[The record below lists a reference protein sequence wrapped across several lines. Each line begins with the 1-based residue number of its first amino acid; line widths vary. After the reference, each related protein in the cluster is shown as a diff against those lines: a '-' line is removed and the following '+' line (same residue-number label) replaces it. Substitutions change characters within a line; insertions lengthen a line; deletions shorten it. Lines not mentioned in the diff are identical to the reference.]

1 MTLKPGFDY
10 MNNPLLNKGTA
21 FSKEERASYQL
32 DGLLPPIIETIE
44 QQAVRI
50 EMQIKNLETPL
61 HKHQLLTNL
70 YNENRTLYYY
80 VVTKNVTDYLPIIYT
95 PTIGDAVIQYHKDYT
110 APDEALFID
119 AFAPEKLSA
128 SIKNYAKN
136 NPNIDMIVI
145 TDGEGVLGI
154 GDWGVNG
161 VKIAVGKL
169 AVYTVAAGLAPDR
182 VLPVVI
188 DAGTNNETLL
198 NDPLYLGNKRPR
210 LSESEYDAFIASFVN
225 VMEEVFPK
233 AILHWEDFGRAN
245 ASRILHNYRDKI
257 CTFND
262 DIQGTGAMVV
272 AAVLATIQVSK
283 IPLSEQKII
292 IFGAGTAGIG
302 IADQLS
308 AQWMRETGLPFESA
322 KKHFY
327 LVDRNGLV
335 LDNMTD
341 LTTGQKKY
349 AHLSTEW
356 SNVPTD
362 TLENLMEAVHPTM
375 LIGCSGVTGAF
386 KESIV
391 KKMTQYTERPA
402 ILPLSNPTKLAEAT
416 ASDLIQWT
424 DGKALIVTGSPSK
437 PVEYQHTTYEIGQAN
452 NALLYPGL
460 GLGALVTRAKYITD
474 GMLAAASMAVAE
486 QISPNKAGAALLP
499 HVRTLRDTSRAVA
512 IAVANQAVKENIHQV
527 ELTNVTEAIEREMWQ
542 PIYKGVLICSTKRSN
557 H

>member
-1 MTLKPGFDY
+1 MTLKSGFDY

-50 EMQIKNLETPL
+50 ETQIENLETPL

-70 YNENRTLYYY
+70 YYENRTLYYY

-225 VMEEVFPK
+225 VMKEVFPK

-349 AHLSTEW
+349 AHPSTEW

-486 QISPNKAGAALLP
+486 QISPNEAGAALLP
-499 HVRTLRDTSRAVA
+499 HVRTLRETSRAVA
-512 IAVANQAVKENIHQV
+512 IAVANQAIKENIHQV

-542 PIYKGVLICSTKRSN
+542 PIYKGV
-557 H
+557 

>member
-50 EMQIKNLETPL
+50 ETQIENLETPL

-110 APDEALFID
+110 APDEALFVD

-225 VMEEVFPK
+225 VMKEVFPK

-349 AHLSTEW
+349 AHPSTEW
-356 SNVPTD
+356 SNVPTN

-512 IAVANQAVKENIHQV
+512 IAVANQAIKENIHQV

-542 PIYKGVLICSTKRSN
+542 PIYKGV
-557 H
+557 

>member
-50 EMQIKNLETPL
+50 ETQIENLETPL

-225 VMEEVFPK
+225 VMKEVFPK

-349 AHLSTEW
+349 AHPSTEW

-499 HVRTLRDTSRAVA
+499 HVRTLRETSRAVA
-512 IAVANQAVKENIHQV
+512 IAVANQAIKENIHQV

-542 PIYKGVLICSTKRSN
+542 PIYKGV
-557 H
+557 

>member
-1 MTLKPGFDY
+1 MTVKPGFDY

-50 EMQIKNLETPL
+50 ETQIENLETPL

-95 PTIGDAVIQYHKDYT
+95 PTIGDAVIQYHKEYT

-225 VMEEVFPK
+225 VMKEVFPK

-349 AHLSTEW
+349 AHPSTEW

-486 QISPNKAGAALLP
+486 QILPNKAGAALLP
-499 HVRTLRDTSRAVA
+499 HVRTLRETSRAVA
-512 IAVANQAVKENIHQV
+512 IAVANQAIKENIHQV

-542 PIYKGVLICSTKRSN
+542 PIYKGV
-557 H
+557 

>member
-1 MTLKPGFDY
+1 MTVKSGFDY

-21 FSKEERASYQL
+21 FSEEERANYQL

-50 EMQIKNLETPL
+50 ETQIENLETPL

-80 VVTKNVTDYLPIIYT
+80 LVTKNVTDYLPIIYT
-95 PTIGDAVIQYHKDYT
+95 PTIGDAVIQYHKEYT

-225 VMEEVFPK
+225 VMKEVFPK

-272 AAVLATIQVSK
+272 AAVLATIQVSR

-308 AQWMRETGLPFESA
+308 AQLMRETGLPFEKA

-327 LVDRNGLV
+327 LVDRKGLV

-349 AHLSTEW
+349 AHPSAEW

-362 TLENLMEAVHPTM
+362 TLENLVEAVHPTM

-416 ASDLIQWT
+416 APDLIQWT

-437 PVEYQHTTYEIGQAN
+437 PVEYQNTTYEIGQAN

-474 GMLAAASMAVAE
+474 DMLAAASMAVAE

-499 HVRTLRDTSRAVA
+499 HVRTLRETSRAVA
-512 IAVANQAVKENIHQV
+512 IAVANQAIKENIHQV
-527 ELTNVTEAIEREMWQ
+527 ELTNVIEAIELEMWQ
-542 PIYKGVLICSTKRSN
+542 PIYKGV
-557 H
+557 

>member
-1 MTLKPGFDY
+1 MTLKSGFDY

-50 EMQIKNLETPL
+50 EMQIENLETPL

-349 AHLSTEW
+349 AHPSTEW

-499 HVRTLRDTSRAVA
+499 HVRTLRNTSRAVA
-512 IAVANQAVKENIHQV
+512 IAVANQAIKENIHQV

-542 PIYKGVLICSTKRSN
+542 PIYKGV
-557 H
+557 

>member
-1 MTLKPGFDY
+1 MTVKSGFDY

-21 FSKEERASYQL
+21 FSEEERANYQL
-32 DGLLPPIIETIE
+32 EGLLPPIIETIE

-50 EMQIKNLETPL
+50 ETQIENLETPL

-95 PTIGDAVIQYHKDYT
+95 PTIGDAVIQYHKEYT

-225 VMEEVFPK
+225 VMKEVFPK

-272 AAVLATIQVSK
+272 AAVLATIQVSR

-308 AQWMRETGLPFESA
+308 AQLMRETGLPFEKA

-327 LVDRNGLV
+327 LVDRKGLV

-349 AHLSTEW
+349 AHPSAEW

-362 TLENLMEAVHPTM
+362 TLENLVEAVHPTM

-437 PVEYQHTTYEIGQAN
+437 PVEYQNTTYEIGQAN

-474 GMLAAASMAVAE
+474 DMLAAASMAVAE

-499 HVRTLRDTSRAVA
+499 HVRTLRETSRAVA
-512 IAVANQAVKENIHQV
+512 IAVANQAIKENIHQV
-527 ELTNVTEAIEREMWQ
+527 ELTNVIEAIELEMWQ
-542 PIYKGVLICSTKRSN
+542 PIYKGV
-557 H
+557 

>member
-1 MTLKPGFDY
+1 MTLKSGFDY

-50 EMQIKNLETPL
+50 EMQIENLETPL

-70 YNENRTLYYY
+70 YNENLTLYYY

-225 VMEEVFPK
+225 VMKEVFPK

-322 KKHFY
+322 KNHFY

-349 AHLSTEW
+349 AHPSTEW

-437 PVEYQHTTYEIGQAN
+437 PVVYQHTTYEIGQAN

-486 QISPNKAGAALLP
+486 QISPNEAGAALLP
-499 HVRTLRDTSRAVA
+499 HVCTLRETSRAVA
-512 IAVANQAVKENIHQV
+512 IAVANQAIKENIHQV

-542 PIYKGVLICSTKRSN
+542 PIYKGV
-557 H
+557 

>member
-1 MTLKPGFDY
+1 MTLKSGFDY

-21 FSKEERASYQL
+21 FSKEERANYQL

-50 EMQIKNLETPL
+50 ETQIENLETPL

-80 VVTKNVTDYLPIIYT
+80 LVTKNVTDYLPIIYT
-95 PTIGDAVIQYHKDYT
+95 PTIGDAVIQYHKEYT

-198 NDPLYLGNKRPR
+198 NDSLYLGNKSPR

-225 VMEEVFPK
+225 VMKEVFPK
-233 AILHWEDFGRAN
+233 PILHWEDFGRAN

-272 AAVLATIQVSK
+272 AAVLATIQVSR

-308 AQWMRETGLPFESA
+308 AQLMRETGLPFEKA

-327 LVDRNGLV
+327 LVDRKGLV

-349 AHLSTEW
+349 AHPSAEW

-362 TLENLMEAVHPTM
+362 TLENLVEAVHPTM

-437 PVEYQHTTYEIGQAN
+437 PVEYQNTTYEIGQAN

-474 GMLAAASMAVAE
+474 DMLAAASMAVAE
-486 QISPNKAGAALLP
+486 QISPNKSGAALLP
-499 HVRTLRDTSRAVA
+499 HVRTLRETSRAVA
-512 IAVANQAVKENIHQV
+512 IAVANQAIKENIHQV
-527 ELTNVTEAIEREMWQ
+527 ELTNVIEAIELEMWQ
-542 PIYKGVLICSTKRSN
+542 PIYKGV
-557 H
+557 

>member
-1 MTLKPGFDY
+1 MTVKSGFDY

-21 FSKEERASYQL
+21 FSEEERANYQL

-50 EMQIKNLETPL
+50 ETQIENLETPL

-80 VVTKNVTDYLPIIYT
+80 LVTKNVTDYLPIIYT
-95 PTIGDAVIQYHKDYT
+95 PTIGDAVIQYHKEYT
-110 APDEALFID
+110 TPDKALFID
-119 AFAPEKLSA
+119 TFAPEKLSA

-225 VMEEVFPK
+225 VMKEVFPK

-272 AAVLATIQVSK
+272 AAVLATIQVSR

-308 AQWMRETGLPFESA
+308 AQLMRETGLPFEKA

-327 LVDRNGLV
+327 LVDRKGLV

-349 AHLSTEW
+349 AHPSAEW

-362 TLENLMEAVHPTM
+362 TLENLVEAVHPTM

-437 PVEYQHTTYEIGQAN
+437 PVEYQNTTYEIGQAN

-474 GMLAAASMAVAE
+474 DMLAAASMAVAE

-499 HVRTLRDTSRAVA
+499 HVRTLRETSRAVA
-512 IAVANQAVKENIHQV
+512 IAVANQAIKENIHQV
-527 ELTNVTEAIEREMWQ
+527 ELTNVIEAIELEMWQ
-542 PIYKGVLICSTKRSN
+542 PIYKGV
-557 H
+557 

>member
-1 MTLKPGFDY
+1 MTLKSGFDY

-50 EMQIKNLETPL
+50 ETQIENLETPL

-110 APDEALFID
+110 APDEALFVD

-225 VMEEVFPK
+225 VMKEVFPK

-272 AAVLATIQVSK
+272 AAVLATIQVSR

-308 AQWMRETGLPFESA
+308 AQLMRETGLPFEKA

-327 LVDRNGLV
+327 LVDRKGLV

-349 AHLSTEW
+349 AHPSAEW

-362 TLENLMEAVHPTM
+362 TLENLVEAVHPTM

-437 PVEYQHTTYEIGQAN
+437 PVEYQNTTYEIGQAN

-474 GMLAAASMAVAE
+474 DMLAAASMAVAE

-499 HVRTLRDTSRAVA
+499 HVRTLRETSRAVA
-512 IAVANQAVKENIHQV
+512 IAVANQAIKENMHQV
-527 ELTNVTEAIEREMWQ
+527 ELTNVIEAIELEMWQ
-542 PIYKGVLICSTKRSN
+542 PIYKGV
-557 H
+557 

>member
-1 MTLKPGFDY
+1 MTFKPGFDI

-21 FSKEERASYQL
+21 FTKEERSNYNL
-32 DGLLPPIIETIE
+32 DGLLPPIIETME
-44 QQAVRI
+44 QQAIRI
-50 EMQIKNLETPL
+50 ENQIKNLESAL

-80 VVTKNVTDYLPIIYT
+80 VVSKNVTEYLPLIYT
-95 PTIGDAVIQYHKDYT
+95 PTIGDAVINYHKEYS

-119 AFAPEKLSA
+119 AFAPEKLKT
-128 SIKNYAKN
+128 SIENYAKN
-136 NPNIDMIVI
+136 NPAIDMIVI

-169 AVYTVAAGLAPDR
+169 AVYTVAAGLAPAR

-188 DAGTNNETLL
+188 DAGTNNKSLL
-198 NDPLYLGNKRPR
+198 DDPLYLGNKRPR
-210 LSESEYDAFIASFVN
+210 LSEKEYDLFIASFVAIMN
-225 VMEEVFPK
+225 EVFPK

-245 ASRILHNYRDKI
+245 ASRILQHYRDKI

-272 AAVLATIQVSK
+272 AAALATIHVSH
-283 IPLSEQKII
+283 IPLNKQKII

-308 AQWMRETGLPFESA
+308 AQLMRETGLPFDTA

-349 AHLSTEW
+349 AQQASEW
-356 SNVPTD
+356 ASMPAG
-362 TLENLMEAVHPTM
+362 TLEELVEVIHPTM

-391 KKMTQYTERPA
+391 RKMSDHTERPA

-416 ASDLIQWT
+416 AADLINWT
-424 DGKALIVTGSPSK
+424 DGKALIVTGSPSE
-437 PVEYQHTTYEIGQAN
+437 PVEYQNTTYEIGQAN

-460 GLGALVTRAKYITD
+460 GLGALVTRAKFITD
-474 GMLAAASMAVAE
+474 GMLAAASKAVAD
-486 QISPNKAGAALLP
+486 QISPSVPGAALLP
-499 HVRTLRDTSRAVA
+499 HVRTLRETSQAVA
-512 IAVANQAVKENIHQV
+512 IAVANEAVKENIHQI
-527 ELTNVTEAIEREMWQ
+527 ELTNIREAVEREMWH
-542 PIYKGVLICSTKRSN
+542 PTYKGV
-557 H
+557 

>member
-1 MTLKPGFDY
+1 MTLKLGFDY

-50 EMQIKNLETPL
+50 ETQIENLETPL

-198 NDPLYLGNKRPR
+198 NDPLYLGNKHPR

-225 VMEEVFPK
+225 VMKEVFPK

-349 AHLSTEW
+349 AHPSTEW

-499 HVRTLRDTSRAVA
+499 HVRTLRETSRAVA
-512 IAVANQAVKENIHQV
+512 IAVANQAIKENIHQV

-542 PIYKGVLICSTKRSN
+542 PIYKGV
-557 H
+557 

>member
-1 MTLKPGFDY
+1 MTVKPGFDY

-50 EMQIKNLETPL
+50 ETQIENLETPL

-95 PTIGDAVIQYHKDYT
+95 PTIGDAVIQYHKEYT

-225 VMEEVFPK
+225 VMKEVFPK

-308 AQWMRETGLPFESA
+308 AQWMRETGLPFETA

-349 AHLSTEW
+349 AHPSTEW

-474 GMLAAASMAVAE
+474 GMLAAASMAIAE

-499 HVRTLRDTSRAVA
+499 HVRTLRETSRAVA
-512 IAVANQAVKENIHQV
+512 IAVANQAIKENIHQV

-542 PIYKGVLICSTKRSN
+542 PIYKGV
-557 H
+557 

>member
-1 MTLKPGFDY
+1 MTVKPGFDY

-50 EMQIKNLETPL
+50 ETQIENLETPL

-95 PTIGDAVIQYHKDYT
+95 PTIGDAVIQYHKEYT

-198 NDPLYLGNKRPR
+198 NDPLYLGNKRLR

-225 VMEEVFPK
+225 VMKEVFPK

-349 AHLSTEW
+349 AHPSTEW

-499 HVRTLRDTSRAVA
+499 HVRTLRETSRAVA
-512 IAVANQAVKENIHQV
+512 IAVANQAIKENIHQV

-542 PIYKGVLICSTKRSN
+542 PIYKGV
-557 H
+557 

>member
-1 MTLKPGFDY
+1 MTVKSGFDY

-21 FSKEERASYQL
+21 FSEEERANYQL
-32 DGLLPPIIETIE
+32 EGLLPPIIETIE

-50 EMQIKNLETPL
+50 ETQIENLETPL

-80 VVTKNVTDYLPIIYT
+80 LVTKNVTDYLPIIYT
-95 PTIGDAVIQYHKDYT
+95 PTIGDAVIQYHKEYT

-225 VMEEVFPK
+225 VMKEVFPK

-272 AAVLATIQVSK
+272 AAVLATIQVSR

-308 AQWMRETGLPFESA
+308 AQLMRETGLPFEKA

-327 LVDRNGLV
+327 LVDRKGLV

-349 AHLSTEW
+349 AHPSAEW

-362 TLENLMEAVHPTM
+362 TLENLVEAVHPTM

-437 PVEYQHTTYEIGQAN
+437 PVEYQNTTYEIGQAN

-474 GMLAAASMAVAE
+474 DMLAAASMAVAE
-486 QISPNKAGAALLP
+486 QISPNKAGAAHLP
-499 HVRTLRDTSRAVA
+499 HVRTLRETSRAVA
-512 IAVANQAVKENIHQV
+512 IAVANQAIKENIHQV
-527 ELTNVTEAIEREMWQ
+527 ELTNVIEAIEREMWQ
-542 PIYKGVLICSTKRSN
+542 PIYKGV
-557 H
+557 

>member
-1 MTLKPGFDY
+1 MTVKPGFDY

-50 EMQIKNLETPL
+50 ETQIENLETPL

-95 PTIGDAVIQYHKDYT
+95 PTIGDAVIQYHKEYT

-225 VMEEVFPK
+225 VMKEVFPK

-283 IPLSEQKII
+283 IPLSEQKIT

-349 AHLSTEW
+349 AHPSTEW

-499 HVRTLRDTSRAVA
+499 HVRTLRETSRAVA
-512 IAVANQAVKENIHQV
+512 IAVANQAIKENIHQV

-542 PIYKGVLICSTKRSN
+542 PIYKGV
-557 H
+557 

>member
-1 MTLKPGFDY
+1 MTVKPGFDY

-32 DGLLPPIIETIE
+32 YGLLPPIIETIE

-50 EMQIKNLETPL
+50 ETQIENLETPL

-95 PTIGDAVIQYHKDYT
+95 PTIGDAVIQYHKEYT

-225 VMEEVFPK
+225 VMKEVFPK

-349 AHLSTEW
+349 AHPSTEW

-499 HVRTLRDTSRAVA
+499 HVRTLRETSRAVA
-512 IAVANQAVKENIHQV
+512 IAVANQAIKENIHQV

-542 PIYKGVLICSTKRSN
+542 PIYKGV
-557 H
+557 

>member
-1 MTLKPGFDY
+1 MTVKSGFDY

-21 FSKEERASYQL
+21 FSEEERANYQL

-50 EMQIKNLETPL
+50 ETQIENLETPL

-80 VVTKNVTDYLPIIYT
+80 LVTKNVTDYLPIIYT
-95 PTIGDAVIQYHKDYT
+95 PTIGDAVIQYHKEYT

-119 AFAPEKLSA
+119 TFAPEKLSA

-225 VMEEVFPK
+225 VMKEVFPK

-272 AAVLATIQVSK
+272 AAVLATIQVSR

-308 AQWMRETGLPFESA
+308 AQLMRETGLPFEKA

-327 LVDRNGLV
+327 LVDRKGLV

-349 AHLSTEW
+349 AHPSAEW

-362 TLENLMEAVHPTM
+362 TLENLVEAVHPTM

-437 PVEYQHTTYEIGQAN
+437 PVEYQNTTYEIGQAN

-474 GMLAAASMAVAE
+474 DMLAAASMAVAE

-499 HVRTLRDTSRAVA
+499 HVRTLRETSRAVA
-512 IAVANQAVKENIHQV
+512 IAVANQAIKENIHQV
-527 ELTNVTEAIEREMWQ
+527 ELTNVIEAIELEMWQ
-542 PIYKGVLICSTKRSN
+542 PIYKGV
-557 H
+557 

>member
-1 MTLKPGFDY
+1 MTLKSGFDY

-21 FSKEERASYQL
+21 FSKEERANYQL

-50 EMQIKNLETPL
+50 ETQIENLETPL

-80 VVTKNVTDYLPIIYT
+80 LVTKNVTDYLPIIYT
-95 PTIGDAVIQYHKDYT
+95 PTIGDAVIQYHKEYT

-198 NDPLYLGNKRPR
+198 NDSLYLGNKSPR

-225 VMEEVFPK
+225 VMKEVFPK

-272 AAVLATIQVSK
+272 AAVLATIQVSR

-308 AQWMRETGLPFESA
+308 AQLMRETGLPFEKA

-327 LVDRNGLV
+327 LVDRKGLV

-349 AHLSTEW
+349 AHPSAEW

-362 TLENLMEAVHPTM
+362 TLENLVEAVHPTM

-437 PVEYQHTTYEIGQAN
+437 PVEYQNTTYEIGQAN

-460 GLGALVTRAKYITD
+460 GLGALVTRAKHITD
-474 GMLAAASMAVAE
+474 DMLAAASMAVAE

-499 HVRTLRDTSRAVA
+499 HVRTLRETSRAVA
-512 IAVANQAVKENIHQV
+512 IAVANQAIKENIHQV
-527 ELTNVTEAIEREMWQ
+527 ELTNVIEAIELEMWQ
-542 PIYKGVLICSTKRSN
+542 PIYKGV
-557 H
+557 

>member
-1 MTLKPGFDY
+1 MTVKPGFDY

-50 EMQIKNLETPL
+50 ETQIENLETPL

-95 PTIGDAVIQYHKDYT
+95 PTIGDAVIQYHKEYT

-136 NPNIDMIVI
+136 NPKIDMIVI

-225 VMEEVFPK
+225 VMKEVFPK

-349 AHLSTEW
+349 AHPSTEW
-356 SNVPTD
+356 SNVSTD

-460 GLGALVTRAKYITD
+460 GLGALVSRAKYITD

-499 HVRTLRDTSRAVA
+499 HVRTLRETSRAVA
-512 IAVANQAVKENIHQV
+512 IAVANQAIKENIHQV

-542 PIYKGVLICSTKRSN
+542 PIYKGV
-557 H
+557 

>member
-1 MTLKPGFDY
+1 MTVKPGFDY

-50 EMQIKNLETPL
+50 ETQIENLETPL

-95 PTIGDAVIQYHKDYT
+95 PTIGDAVIQYHKEYT

-210 LSESEYDAFIASFVN
+210 LSESEYDAFIASFIN
-225 VMEEVFPK
+225 VMKEVFPK

-349 AHLSTEW
+349 AHPSTEW

-499 HVRTLRDTSRAVA
+499 HVRTLRETSRAVA
-512 IAVANQAVKENIHQV
+512 IAVANQAIKENIHQV

-542 PIYKGVLICSTKRSN
+542 PIYKGV
-557 H
+557 

>member
-1 MTLKPGFDY
+1 MTVKSGFDY

-21 FSKEERASYQL
+21 FSEEERANYQL

-50 EMQIKNLETPL
+50 ETQIENLETPL

-80 VVTKNVTDYLPIIYT
+80 LVTKNVTDYLPIIYT
-95 PTIGDAVIQYHKDYT
+95 PTIGDAVIQYHKEYT

-119 AFAPEKLSA
+119 TFAPEKLSA

-225 VMEEVFPK
+225 VMKEVFPK

-272 AAVLATIQVSK
+272 AAVLATIQVSR

-308 AQWMRETGLPFESA
+308 AQLMRETGLPFEKA

-327 LVDRNGLV
+327 LVDRKGLV

-349 AHLSTEW
+349 AHPSAEW

-362 TLENLMEAVHPTM
+362 TLENLVEAVHPTM

-437 PVEYQHTTYEIGQAN
+437 PVEYQNTTYEIGQAN

-474 GMLAAASMAVAE
+474 DMLAAASMAVAE

-499 HVRTLRDTSRAVA
+499 HVRTLRETSRAVA
-512 IAVANQAVKENIHQV
+512 IAVANQAIKENIHQV
-527 ELTNVTEAIEREMWQ
+527 ELTNVTEAIELEMWQ
-542 PIYKGVLICSTKRSN
+542 PIYKGV
-557 H
+557 

>member
-50 EMQIKNLETPL
+50 ETQIENLETPL

-70 YNENRTLYYY
+70 YNEKRTLYYY

-225 VMEEVFPK
+225 VMKEVFPK

-349 AHLSTEW
+349 AHPSTEW
-356 SNVPTD
+356 SNVPTN

-512 IAVANQAVKENIHQV
+512 IAVANQAIKENIHQV

-542 PIYKGVLICSTKRSN
+542 PIYKGV
-557 H
+557 

>member
-1 MTLKPGFDY
+1 MTLKSGFDY

-50 EMQIKNLETPL
+50 ETQIENLETPL

-95 PTIGDAVIQYHKDYT
+95 PTIGDAVIQYHKEYT

-210 LSESEYDAFIASFVN
+210 LSESEYDAFITSFVN
-225 VMEEVFPK
+225 VMKEVFPK

-349 AHLSTEW
+349 AHPSTEW

-362 TLENLMEAVHPTM
+362 TLENLVEAVHPTM

-512 IAVANQAVKENIHQV
+512 IAVANQAIKENIHQV

-542 PIYKGVLICSTKRSN
+542 PIYKGV
-557 H
+557 

>member
-50 EMQIKNLETPL
+50 ETQIENLETPL

-110 APDEALFID
+110 APDEALFVD

-210 LSESEYDAFIASFVN
+210 LSESEYDAFVASFVN
-225 VMEEVFPK
+225 VMKEVFPK

-322 KKHFY
+322 KNHFY

-349 AHLSTEW
+349 AHPSTEW

-499 HVRTLRDTSRAVA
+499 HVRTLRETSRAVA
-512 IAVANQAVKENIHQV
+512 IAVANQAIKENIHQV

-542 PIYKGVLICSTKRSN
+542 PIYKGV
-557 H
+557 

>member
-1 MTLKPGFDY
+1 MTVKPGFDY

-50 EMQIKNLETPL
+50 ETQIENLETPL

-95 PTIGDAVIQYHKDYT
+95 PTIGDAVIQYHKEYT

-154 GDWGVNG
+154 GDWGVNA

-225 VMEEVFPK
+225 VMKEVFPK

-308 AQWMRETGLPFESA
+308 AQWMRETGLPFETA

-349 AHLSTEW
+349 AHPSTEW

-499 HVRTLRDTSRAVA
+499 HVRTLRETSRAVA
-512 IAVANQAVKENIHQV
+512 IAVANQAIKENIHQV

-542 PIYKGVLICSTKRSN
+542 PIYKGV
-557 H
+557 

>member
-1 MTLKPGFDY
+1 GFDY

-50 EMQIKNLETPL
+50 ETQIKNLETPL

-95 PTIGDAVIQYHKDYT
+95 PTIGDAVIQYHKEYT

-225 VMEEVFPK
+225 VMKEVFPK

-308 AQWMRETGLPFESA
+308 AQWMRETGLPFETA

-349 AHLSTEW
+349 AHPSTEW

-474 GMLAAASMAVAE
+474 GMLAAASMAIAE

-499 HVRTLRDTSRAVA
+499 HVRTLRETSRAVA
-512 IAVANQAVKENIHQV
+512 IAVANQAIKENIHQV

-542 PIYKGVLICSTKRSN
+542 PIYKGV
-557 H
+557 

>member
-1 MTLKPGFDY
+1 MTLKSGFDY

-50 EMQIKNLETPL
+50 ETQIENLETPL

-225 VMEEVFPK
+225 VMKEVFPK

-308 AQWMRETGLPFESA
+308 AQWMRETGLPFETA

-349 AHLSTEW
+349 AHPSTEW

-486 QISPNKAGAALLP
+486 QISPNEAGAALLP
-499 HVRTLRDTSRAVA
+499 HVRTLRETSRAVA
-512 IAVANQAVKENIHQV
+512 IAVANQAIKENIHQV

-542 PIYKGVLICSTKRSN
+542 PIYKGV
-557 H
+557 

>member
-1 MTLKPGFDY
+1 MTVKPGFDY

-50 EMQIKNLETPL
+50 ETQIENLETPL

-95 PTIGDAVIQYHKDYT
+95 PTIGDAVIQYHKEYT

-225 VMEEVFPK
+225 VMKEVFPK
-233 AILHWEDFGRAN
+233 ATLHWEDFGRAN

-308 AQWMRETGLPFESA
+308 AQWMRETGLPFETA

-349 AHLSTEW
+349 AHPSTEW

-486 QISPNKAGAALLP
+486 QIAPNKAGAALLP
-499 HVRTLRDTSRAVA
+499 HVRTLRETSRAVA
-512 IAVANQAVKENIHQV
+512 IAVANQAIKENIHQV

-542 PIYKGVLICSTKRSN
+542 PIYKGV
-557 H
+557 

>member
-1 MTLKPGFDY
+1 MTLKSGFDY

-50 EMQIKNLETPL
+50 ETQIENLETPL

-110 APDEALFID
+110 APDEALFVD

-225 VMEEVFPK
+225 VMKEVFPK

-349 AHLSTEW
+349 AHPSIEW

-362 TLENLMEAVHPTM
+362 TLENLVEAVHPTM

-460 GLGALVTRAKYITD
+460 GLGTLVTRAKYITD

-499 HVRTLRDTSRAVA
+499 HVRTLRETSRAVA
-512 IAVANQAVKENIHQV
+512 IAVANQAIKENIHQV

-542 PIYKGVLICSTKRSN
+542 PIYKGV
-557 H
+557 

>member
-1 MTLKPGFDY
+1 MTVKPGFDY

-50 EMQIKNLETPL
+50 ETQIENLETPL

-95 PTIGDAVIQYHKDYT
+95 PTIGDAVIQYHKEYT

-136 NPNIDMIVI
+136 NPKIDMIVI

-225 VMEEVFPK
+225 VMKEVFPK

-349 AHLSTEW
+349 AHPSTEW

-474 GMLAAASMAVAE
+474 GMLAAASMAIAE

-499 HVRTLRDTSRAVA
+499 HVRTLRETSRAVA
-512 IAVANQAVKENIHQV
+512 IAVANQAIKENIHQV

-542 PIYKGVLICSTKRSN
+542 PIYKGV
-557 H
+557 

>member
-1 MTLKPGFDY
+1 MTLKSGFDY

-50 EMQIKNLETPL
+50 EMQIENLETPL

-225 VMEEVFPK
+225 VMKEVFPK

-349 AHLSTEW
+349 AHPSTEW

-486 QISPNKAGAALLP
+486 QISPNEAGAALLP
-499 HVRTLRDTSRAVA
+499 HVRTLRETSRAVA
-512 IAVANQAVKENIHQV
+512 IAVANQAIKENIHQV

-542 PIYKGVLICSTKRSN
+542 PIYKGV
-557 H
+557 

>member
-1 MTLKPGFDY
+1 MTLKSGFDY

-50 EMQIKNLETPL
+50 ETQIENLETPL

-349 AHLSTEW
+349 AHPSTEW

-512 IAVANQAVKENIHQV
+512 IAVANQAIKENIHQV

-542 PIYKGVLICSTKRSN
+542 PIYKGV
-557 H
+557 

>member
-1 MTLKPGFDY
+1 MTLKSGFDY

-21 FSKEERASYQL
+21 FSKEERANYQL
-32 DGLLPPIIETIE
+32 DGFLPPIIETIE

-50 EMQIKNLETPL
+50 ETQIENLETPL

-80 VVTKNVTDYLPIIYT
+80 LVTKNVTDYLPIIYT
-95 PTIGDAVIQYHKDYT
+95 PTIGDAVIQYHKEYT

-198 NDPLYLGNKRPR
+198 NDSLYLGNKSPR

-225 VMEEVFPK
+225 VMKEVFPK

-272 AAVLATIQVSK
+272 AAVLATIQVSR

-308 AQWMRETGLPFESA
+308 AQLMRETGLPFEKA

-327 LVDRNGLV
+327 LVDRKGLV

-349 AHLSTEW
+349 AHPSAEW

-362 TLENLMEAVHPTM
+362 TLENLVEAVHPTM

-437 PVEYQHTTYEIGQAN
+437 PVEYQNTTYEIGQAN

-474 GMLAAASMAVAE
+474 DMLAAASMAVAE
-486 QISPNKAGAALLP
+486 QISPNKSGAALLP
-499 HVRTLRDTSRAVA
+499 HVRTLRETSRAVA
-512 IAVANQAVKENIHQV
+512 IAVANQAIKENIHQV
-527 ELTNVTEAIEREMWQ
+527 ELTNVIEAIELEMWQ
-542 PIYKGVLICSTKRSN
+542 PIYKGV
-557 H
+557 

>member
-1 MTLKPGFDY
+1 MTVKPGFDY

-50 EMQIKNLETPL
+50 ETQIENLETPL

-95 PTIGDAVIQYHKDYT
+95 PTIGDAVIQYHKEYT

-225 VMEEVFPK
+225 VMKEVFPK

-349 AHLSTEW
+349 AHPSTEW

-437 PVEYQHTTYEIGQAN
+437 PVEYRHTTYEIGQAN

-474 GMLAAASMAVAE
+474 GMLAAASMAIAE

-499 HVRTLRDTSRAVA
+499 HVRTLRETSRAVA
-512 IAVANQAVKENIHQV
+512 IAVANQAIKENIHQV

-542 PIYKGVLICSTKRSN
+542 PIYKGV
-557 H
+557 

>member
-1 MTLKPGFDY
+1 MTVKPGFDY

-50 EMQIKNLETPL
+50 ETQIENLETPL

-95 PTIGDAVIQYHKDYT
+95 PTIGDAVIQYHKEYT

-225 VMEEVFPK
+225 VMKEVFPK

-308 AQWMRETGLPFESA
+308 AQWMRETGLPFESV

-349 AHLSTEW
+349 AHPSTEW

-499 HVRTLRDTSRAVA
+499 HVRTLRETSRAVA
-512 IAVANQAVKENIHQV
+512 IAVANQAIKENIHQV

-542 PIYKGVLICSTKRSN
+542 PIYKGV
-557 H
+557 

>member
-1 MTLKPGFDY
+1 MTVKPGFDY

-50 EMQIKNLETPL
+50 ETQIENLETPL

-95 PTIGDAVIQYHKDYT
+95 PTIGDAVIQYHKEYT

-225 VMEEVFPK
+225 VMKEVFPK

-349 AHLSTEW
+349 AHPSTEW

-452 NALLYPGL
+452 NSLLYPGL

-499 HVRTLRDTSRAVA
+499 HVRTLRETSRAVA
-512 IAVANQAVKENIHQV
+512 IAVANQAIKENIHQV

-542 PIYKGVLICSTKRSN
+542 PIYKGV
-557 H
+557 

>member
-1 MTLKPGFDY
+1 MTLKSGFDY

-50 EMQIKNLETPL
+50 ETQIENLETPL
-61 HKHQLLTNL
+61 HKHRLLTNL

-110 APDEALFID
+110 APDEALFVD

-154 GDWGVNG
+154 GDWSVNG

-225 VMEEVFPK
+225 VMKEVFPK

-272 AAVLATIQVSK
+272 AAVLATIQVSR

-308 AQWMRETGLPFESA
+308 AQLMRETGLPFEKA

-327 LVDRNGLV
+327 LVDRKGLV

-349 AHLSTEW
+349 AHPSAEW

-362 TLENLMEAVHPTM
+362 TLENLVEAVHPTM

-437 PVEYQHTTYEIGQAN
+437 PVEYQNTTYEIGQAN

-474 GMLAAASMAVAE
+474 DMLAAASMAVAE

-499 HVRTLRDTSRAVA
+499 HVRTLRETSRAVA
-512 IAVANQAVKENIHQV
+512 IAVANQAIKEKIHQV
-527 ELTNVTEAIEREMWQ
+527 ELTNVIEAIELEMWQ
-542 PIYKGVLICSTKRSN
+542 PIYKGV
-557 H
+557 

>member
-1 MTLKPGFDY
+1 MTVKPGFDY

-50 EMQIKNLETPL
+50 ETQIENLETPL

-95 PTIGDAVIQYHKDYT
+95 PTIGDAVIQYHKEYT

-225 VMEEVFPK
+225 VMKEVFPK

-349 AHLSTEW
+349 AHPSTEW

-386 KESIV
+386 KESFV

-499 HVRTLRDTSRAVA
+499 HVRTLRETSRAVA
-512 IAVANQAVKENIHQV
+512 IAVANQAIKENIHQV

-542 PIYKGVLICSTKRSN
+542 PIYKGV
-557 H
+557 